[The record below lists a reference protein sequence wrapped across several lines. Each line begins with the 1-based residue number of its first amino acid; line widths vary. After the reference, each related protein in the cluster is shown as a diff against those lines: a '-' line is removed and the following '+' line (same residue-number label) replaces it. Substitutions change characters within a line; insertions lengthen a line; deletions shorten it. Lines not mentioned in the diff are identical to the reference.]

1 MVKRILH
8 LLSKEIRGLHEAA
21 YLLGFCAILA
31 QVLSLVRD
39 RLFAYY
45 FGAGPTLDLYY
56 SAFRIPDMI
65 FVTIASMV
73 SISVLVPFFIE
84 RVEKDFEE
92 GKRFINALFSTF
104 CISIVVISVIV
115 FFFVP
120 YLLPIVL
127 PGFKGSPQLPELIT
141 LTRILLL
148 SPIFLGIS
156 NFLASITQMY
166 NRFFIYAV
174 SPLLYNFGIVCGTV
188 FLYPKFGVYGLVYG
202 VLFGALLH
210 MLIQVP
216 FVYGKGLLP
225 VFKFHFDIKSIREVV
240 LVSLPRTLTLSSSQ
254 IAIFFLIA
262 FASLMGV
269 GSISIFNF
277 SLNLQSVPL
286 AIIGVSYSSAVF
298 PLLTR
303 LFSAK
308 KYDEFVERIVV
319 SAQHI
324 IFWSVP
330 VTVLFI
336 VLRAQIVRTI
346 LGAGQ
351 FSWSDT
357 RLTAASLALFTVSVV
372 GQSLVL
378 LFVRAYYSGGKT
390 WKPLWINI
398 LSSAVI
404 VFVGYGL
411 IQLFTAVPLFR
422 YFIESLFKVSDVP
435 GTVVLM
441 LPLAY
446 SIGVFVNTVLH
457 WWSFRRDFAG
467 FSTPVFST
475 FFQSV
480 CASVIM
486 GYVSYLFLN
495 VFGQIFNLKTLLGIF
510 LQGFCA
516 GITGIVVGIAI
527 LFLLKSKELH
537 QVWTALHQK
546 IWKAQIVGV
555 DSTETTL

>member
-31 QVLSLVRD
+31 QLLSLVRD

-92 GKRFINALFSTF
+92 GKKFINALFSTF
-104 CISIVVISVIV
+104 CITIVVISAVV

-127 PGFKGSPQLPELIT
+127 PGFKGSSQLPELIT

-148 SPIFLGIS
+148 SPILLGIS

-188 FLYPKFGVYGLVYG
+188 FLYPHFGVYGLVYG
-202 VLFGALLH
+202 VLLGALFH

-216 FVYGKGLLP
+216 FVRSKDLLP
-225 VFKFHFDIKSIREVV
+225 SFKFHFDIKSIREVV
-240 LVSLPRTLTLSSSQ
+240 LVSLPRTLTLSSNQ

-308 KYDEFVERIVV
+308 KYDEFLERIVV

-324 IFWSVP
+324 IFWSIP
-330 VTVLFI
+330 VAVLFV

-357 RLTAASLALFTVSVV
+357 RLTAASLALFTISVV
-372 GQSLVL
+372 GQSLIL

-390 WKPLWINI
+390 WKPLWINL
-398 LSSAVI
+398 LSSVII

-411 IQLFTAVPLFR
+411 IHLFNTVPLFQ

-446 SIGVFVNTVLH
+446 SIGVLVNTMLH
-457 WWSFRRDFAG
+457 WWSFRRDFKG
-467 FSTPVFST
+467 FSAPVFST
-475 FFQSV
+475 LFQSV

-486 GYVSYLFLN
+486 GYVAYWGLIIFGT
-495 VFGQIFNLKTLLGIF
+495 VFDTRTLWGIF
-510 LQGFCA
+510 LQGFC
-516 GITGIVVGIAI
+516 GGMLGIVVGVFI
-527 LFLLKSKELH
+527 LKLLDSKELAD
-537 QVWTALHQK
+537 VWKTLHQK
-546 IWKAQIVGV
+546 IWKAKVLPEEVHTI
-555 DSTETTL
+555 S

>member
-1 MVKRILH
+1 MVKKILH

-31 QVLSLVRD
+31 QLLSLVRD

-56 SAFRIPDMI
+56 ASFRIPDMI

-92 GKRFINALFSTF
+92 GKRFINNLFSTF
-104 CISIVVISVIV
+104 CISIVLVSAIV
-115 FFFVP
+115 FFLVP
-120 YLLPIVL
+120 YILPIVL
-127 PGFKGSPQLPELIT
+127 PGFKDSIQLPELIE

-148 SPIFLGIS
+148 SPILLGIS

-188 FLYPKFGVYGLVYG
+188 FLYPHFGVHGLVYG

-216 FVYGKGLLP
+216 FVKEQGLLP
-225 VFKFHFDIKSIREVV
+225 SFKFIFDLKPIREVV
-240 LVSLPRTLTLSSSQ
+240 LISLPRTLTLSSNQ
-254 IAIFFLIA
+254 IATFFLVA
-262 FASLMGV
+262 FASLLGV

-308 KYDEFVERIVV
+308 KHEEFVERMIV

-330 VTVLFI
+330 ITVLFI

-351 FSWSDT
+351 FSWADT

-372 GQSLVL
+372 GQGLIL

-390 WKPLWINI
+390 WKPFGINL
-398 LSSAVI
+398 LSSTII
-404 VFVGYGL
+404 VLVAYSL
-411 IQLFTAVPLFR
+411 IRLFEQVPLFQ
-422 YFIESLFKVSDVP
+422 YFIESLFKVSDVS

-446 SIGVFVNTVLH
+446 SVGVLVNTVLH
-457 WWSFRRDFAG
+457 WLSFNRDFKN
-467 FSTPVFST
+467 FSAPVLAT
-475 FFQSV
+475 LFQSV
-480 CASVIM
+480 SASVIM
-486 GYVSYLFLN
+486 GYVAYWGLN
-495 VFGQIFNLKTLLGIF
+495 IFDMIFDIRTLWGIF
-510 LQGFCA
+510 MQGFCA
-516 GITGIVVGIAI
+516 GIAGIIAGIFI
-527 LFLLKSKELH
+527 LKLLDSRELAE
-537 QVWTALHQK
+537 VWKTLHQK
-546 IWKAQIVGV
+546 IWKVEVLPEEIHTI
-555 DSTETTL
+555 S

>member
-31 QVLSLVRD
+31 QLLSLVRD

-56 SAFRIPDMI
+56 SAFRIPDLI

-84 RVEKDFEE
+84 KVERDFEE
-92 GKRFINALFSTF
+92 GKRFINGLFSTF
-104 CISIVVISVIV
+104 FISIVIVSSIV
-115 FFFVP
+115 FFLVP
-120 YLLPIVL
+120 YLLPIFL
-127 PGFKGSPQLPELIT
+127 PGFKGSTQLPELIN

-148 SPIFLGIS
+148 SPILLGIS

-188 FLYPKFGVYGLVYG
+188 FLYPYFGVYGLVYG
-202 VLFGALLH
+202 VLLGAFLH
-210 MLIQVP
+210 MLIQIP
-216 FVYGKGLLP
+216 FVKSQGLLP
-225 VFKFHFDIKSIREVV
+225 SFRLKFDLKPIKEVV
-240 LVSLPRTLTLSSSQ
+240 LVSLPRTLTLSSNQ

-262 FASLMGV
+262 FASLMGI

-277 SLNLQSVPL
+277 SLNLQSVPS

-308 KYDEFVERIVV
+308 KYEEFAERIVV

-357 RLTAASLALFTVSVV
+357 RLTAAALALFTISVV

-390 WKPLWINI
+390 WKPLGIN
-398 LSSAVI
+398 LFSSALI
-404 VFVGYGL
+404 VVLAYGL
-411 IQLFTAVPLFR
+411 IKLFEQVPLFQ
-422 YFIESLFKVSDVP
+422 YFIESLFKVSDVS

-446 SIGVFVNTVLH
+446 SIGVLVNTVLH
-457 WWSFRRDFAG
+457 WISFHRDFKTSSA
-467 FSTPVFST
+467 PVFT
-475 FFQSV
+475 TLFQSV

-486 GYVSYLFLN
+486 GYVAYWGLN
-495 VFGQIFNLKTLLGIF
+495 IFDSIFDIRTLWGIF

-516 GITGIVVGIAI
+516 GIVGILAGGVI
-527 LFLLKSKELH
+527 LKLLDSKELAE
-537 QVWTALHQK
+537 VWKTLHQK
-546 IWKAQIVGV
+546 IWKVKV
-555 DSTETTL
+555 LPEEVHTLS